1 MQSDAVDERNSS
13 SAIQGPFL
21 TEDAPNVYAS
31 KISLTMKPFLDS
43 LRLFEWKNPAS
54 DPQQQFLDIGCGT
67 GDVTREHILPRCSPC
82 RRLLAVDY
90 SAKMVEYAREHF
102 AHPKIEYRQMDIGL
116 DVTDFLAEHGAFQ
129 RVYSLRTLHWLK
141 DQALAFANI
150 SRLMAPGGECLLT
163 FLGRCDIFEFFRRI
177 AKLAPWT
184 KYSDVL
190 EGAVPKTHDIVD
202 AAEMKSYMEN
212 LFRSTGLVIITLDIQ
227 HRETSFLNTENAAEM
242 FLMAN
247 PVLPILPEDEKAA
260 FIADARKHVPDWRS
274 AYYEKSALPFAYY
287 SVHAYKP

>member
-1 MQSDAVDERNSS
+1 
-13 SAIQGPFL
+13 
-21 TEDAPNVYAS
+21 
-31 KISLTMKPFLDS
+31 
-43 LRLFEWKNPAS
+43 
-54 DPQQQFLDIGCGT
+54 
-67 GDVTREHILPRCSPC
+67 
-82 RRLLAVDY
+82 
-90 SAKMVEYAREHF
+90 MVEYAREHF

-163 FLGRCDIFEFFRRI
+163 FLGRCDIFEFFRRM

-184 KYSDVL
+184 KYSDRARRCFLRRRAGEQSGKGRITHKVL
-190 EGAVPKTHDIVD
+190 EGAVPKSHDIVD
-202 AAEMKSYMEN
+202 AAEMKSYMQN

-227 HRETSFLNTENAAEM
+227 QRETSFLNTENATEM

-260 FIADARKHVPDWRS
+260 FIADARKHVPAWRS